1 MSTSKREKE
10 FLQKNKRERERRKR
24 GREREGKK
32 RKKSRSESP
41 DEGKTDKFSSRRKA
55 LRSKKRSATPAQS
68 FATVR
73 RLAGESG

>member
-1 MSTSKREKE
+1 MSTSNREKE
-10 FLQKNKRERERRKR
+10 FLQKNKMERERRKR
-24 GREREGKK
+24 GRERE